1 MSADQVT
8 IPASAEPILPRGGT
22 ADRPLFFVLMILVFL
37 ACLSAIAANAGFRA
51 AGGWN
56 ADLRASASIQIPSGA
71 NAETQTRILEIAQ
84 SIGGVSEANALTR
97 ADSEALLQPW
107 LGSLPLPEDLPV
119 PSLIALKLTG
129 NGDSLAALE
138 TALKTENIDAQ
149 IDDHGRWSA
158 DIRRAAKAVQ
168 IIATIALV
176 LLMVATSAAAGFATQ
191 SGMAARQIIINVLQ
205 QVGASPSY
213 IARLFIWRF
222 GKLGAAAGAAG
233 AVLAIIIALLFW
245 LMSGRGD
252 NALIP
257 SFRLDFGDIFILLA
271 APILAAI
278 ICAIAAGLTAKLS
291 IDRQGF

>member
-1 MSADQVT
+1 MSQQIT
-8 IPASAEPILPRGGT
+8 IPASAEPILPRGGH

-56 ADLRASASIQIPSGA
+56 ADLRATASIQIPASA
-71 NAETQTRILEIAQ
+71 DTAIQRQVLEIAQ
-84 SIGGVSEANALTR
+84 SIDGIGEATALTR
-97 ADSEALLQPW
+97 EESEALLQPW

-119 PSLIALKLTG
+119 PSLISLKLTG
-129 NGDSLAALE
+129 SGDTLTALEAALQ
-138 TALKTENIDAQ
+138 AENIDAE

-176 LLMVATSAAAGFATQ
+176 LLSVATSAAAGFATQ

-205 QVGASPSY
+205 QVGASPGY

-233 AVLAIIIALLFW
+233 AVLAVIIALLFW

-252 NALIP
+252 NALLP
-257 SFRLDFGDIFILLA
+257 SFRLDFGDILILLF
-271 APILAAI
+271 APVIAAI
-278 ICAIAAGLTAKLS
+278 ICAIAAGLTAKIS

>member
-1 MSADQVT
+1 
-8 IPASAEPILPRGGT
+8 
-22 ADRPLFFVLMILVFL
+22 
-37 ACLSAIAANAGFRA
+37 
-51 AGGWN
+51 
-56 ADLRASASIQIPSGA
+56 
-71 NAETQTRILEIAQ
+71 
-84 SIGGVSEANALTR
+84 
-97 ADSEALLQPW
+97 
-107 LGSLPLPEDLPV
+107 V
-119 PSLIALKLTG
+119 PSLVSLKLSG
-129 NGDSLAALE
+129 NTESLAALE
-138 TALKTENIDAQ
+138 SALEAENIDAQ

-168 IIATIALV
+168 IIASIALI
-176 LLMVATSAAAGFATQ
+176 LLMVATSAAAG
-191 SGMAARQIIINVLQ
+191 IINVLQ

-252 NALIP
+252 NALLP
-257 SFRLDFGDIFILLA
+257 SFRLDFGDILILLA